1 MTEQD
6 NGSKKT
12 YSLAEWLQEL
22 SHGLGLRDSGI
33 KRKLGQGLARLL
45 EVDSKTTPSQA
56 TERAIAFFSELLN
69 GVKNPAH
76 RLAGQVSLYTVD
88 WPELSGKILKHRRDW
103 LASGSKADSWSGS
116 AEKKV
121 KPVLSVN
128 TGRDY
133 MRTKVFPY
141 LEEEILAR
149 WRQKFPNEPFPL
161 EKKSTSNKDTNRQSE
176 RQPSTSQSKQIPYVS
191 PPVVPRDID
200 FVPRPTYDS
209 EFATRMAHGDRV
221 IPFVGEP
228 GNGKSR
234 LADWLIEQHRQTYER
249 RIDLRANTRVSL
261 HTDLK
266 VQLERRGISTLYL
279 SDDQIIEQFAL
290 WLCAQ
295 DAPDIVFIDN
305 LEDNN
310 LFERLVLRD
319 SSARVVVTSRESRV
333 PAHVATPIVVHAMEP
348 AEAQQLVRRVL
359 PDHDE
364 SDITRLATELGSRPL
379 AIVHASTGLLA
390 DGFMTVG
397 QFCQAFERDAGSI
410 MQRTQR
416 PEDAELTLTWIY
428 RRILERLHQLEDDS
442 TIAVA
447 TLLKFVTFVAP
458 TEIPVELLTGAIKQY
473 WSIESDVDLAAIFQP
488 AQREL
493 CARYLLTRVE
503 TSAKVTFSIHPL
515 TQTLLRSILVKQGK
529 ELSLCLCLHR
539 PVQEL
544 LAPEQDDHASRYTA
558 TISDHVLSWL
568 PHIYYIIRGL
578 LDLDDE
584 TYQKMDIGHTVAV
597 LIRGFRNVGDA
608 RAAQQAAT
616 FHLAIREPDQ
626 WPRTPYLY
634 EAYLAYARLRYDL
647 AQVSSSEYMHMQQQA
662 LLCLPDSTRVAG
674 KKVGPRPMQ
683 MLEYIEAALEISDCE
698 AALDLVGSFERWYR
712 ASIPPAVMIYKLVLL
727 AEIFHQQC
735 KWQDSTNL
743 LNAAR
748 ELRNNVG
755 FDEWRFKRDDM
766 RALVTLIE
774 NELLRGN
781 QEQAAHYEEIAD
793 AVWAEKPEGLTDSLT
808 EARYHYI
815 KARCAL
821 TAFVRA
827 QVAVKRDGA
836 NEDLE
841 VCRTLVERAAAHI
854 AASSKAY
861 AKIGS
866 VRETYR
872 FFGDTITMY
881 FLIGGK
887 AGVQACVDY
896 INKWYDVARER
907 GPYRMVPHFVLTVEK
922 LWLLPPSHPEPPEYW
937 LRGLEKLA
945 VTMGSGSE
953 SPYIYAEFLALSSV
967 YDQLLGS
974 PNQAKLRVIKETYE
988 SIDRPDRF
996 AALEAALARLPDD
1009 KQGFARQFI
1018 YLLLP

>member
-1 MTEQD
+1 MAVRAKGVGNLDAPLAKDEKPAITTLLEQAARVLPD
-6 NGSKKT
+6 YQPNLTRAAIVQLLLEHEILRVTDASARAWLPASFGLTAETKGKSSTDCRKVAARIAGATSPDNFRRSEGQEQKGLGVLAIQIIADCFSATPSADSLRGPKPDSSNGS
-12 YSLAEWLQEL
+12 AQE
-22 SHGLGLRDSGI
+22 S
-33 KRKLGQGLARLL
+33 QP
-45 EVDSKTTPSQA
+45 EPTQNEQTPYA
-56 TERAIAFFSELLN
+56 
-69 GVKNPAH
+69 
-76 RLAGQVSLYTVD
+76 
-88 WPELSGKILKHRRDW
+88 
-103 LASGSKADSWSGS
+103 
-116 AEKKV
+116 
-121 KPVLSVN
+121 
-128 TGRDY
+128 
-133 MRTKVFPY
+133 
-141 LEEEILAR
+141 
-149 WRQKFPNEPFPL
+149 
-161 EKKSTSNKDTNRQSE
+161 
-176 RQPSTSQSKQIPYVS
+176 S
-191 PPVVPRDID
+191 PPIVPRDID
-200 FVPRPTYDS
+200 FVPRPAYES
-209 EFATRMAHGDRV
+209 EFASRMARGDRV

-234 LADWLIEQHRQTYER
+234 LADWLIEQHRQTYES
-249 RIDLRANTRVSL
+249 RIDLRANDRASL
-261 HTDLK
+261 HADIK

-279 SDDQIIEQFAL
+279 SDDQIVEQFAL
-290 WLCAQ
+290 WLCTQ
-295 DAPDIVFIDN
+295 DAPDGVFIDN
-305 LEDNN
+305 LEDNI
-310 LFERLVLRD
+310 LFKRLVLPACR
-319 SSARVVVTSRESRV
+319 ARVIVTSRENRV

-348 AEAQQLVRRVL
+348 AEAQQLARKVL

-364 SDITRLATELGSRPL
+364 ADIIRLAAELGSRPL
-379 AIVHASTGLLA
+379 AIIHASTGLLS
-390 DGFMTVG
+390 DGFMTVN

-428 RRILERLHQLEDDS
+428 RRILERLHQLENES
-442 TIAVA
+442 TIALA
-447 TLLKFVTFVAP
+447 TLLEFVSFVAP
-458 TEIPVELLTGAIKQY
+458 AQIPVELLTGAIKQY
-473 WSIESDVDLAAIFQP
+473 LGLESEVDVADVFQP

-493 CARYLLTRVE
+493 CTRYLITRAE
-503 TSAKVTFSIHPL
+503 TSGTTTFSIHPL
-515 TQTLLRSILVKQGK
+515 TQALLRSILVKQGK

-544 LAPEQDDHASRYTA
+544 LAPEQDDRVSRYTV
-558 TISDHVLSWL
+558 TISDHVLGWL
-568 PHIYYIIRGL
+568 THIYYIIRGL

-584 TYQKMDIGHTVAV
+584 TYQEIDIGHTVAV

-683 MLEYIEAALEISDCE
+683 MLEYIEAALEMSECE

-727 AEIFHQQC
+727 GEIFHEEC
-735 KWQDSTNL
+735 KLQDSINL

-748 ELRNNVG
+748 ELRANVG
-755 FDEWRFKRDDM
+755 FDEWRYKRDDM
-766 RALVTLIE
+766 RALVTLVE
-774 NELLRGN
+774 NELLRGK

-793 AVWAEKPEGLTDSLT
+793 AVWADKPEGLADSLT
-808 EARYHYI
+808 EARYHHI

-836 NEDLE
+836 DEDFE
-841 VCRTLVERAAAHI
+841 ECRRLVEQADTHM

-866 VRETYR
+866 VRDTYR
-872 FFGDTITMY
+872 FFGDTITLY

-887 AGVQACVDY
+887 AGIQACVDH

-922 LWLLPPSHPEPPEYW
+922 LWLLPPSHPQPPEYW

-945 VTMGSGSE
+945 VTMGGGSE

-974 PNQAKLRVIKETYE
+974 PNQAKLKVIKETYE
-988 SIDRPDRF
+988 SIDRLDRF
-996 AALEAALARLPDD
+996 AALEAALARLPND
-1009 KQGFARQFI
+1009 KQGFAREFI